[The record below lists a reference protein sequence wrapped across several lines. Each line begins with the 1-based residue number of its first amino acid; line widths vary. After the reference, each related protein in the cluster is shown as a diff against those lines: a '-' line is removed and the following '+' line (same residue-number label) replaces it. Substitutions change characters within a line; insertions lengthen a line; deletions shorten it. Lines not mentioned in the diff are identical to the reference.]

1 MVCLS
6 IDIGNKL
13 MEVASVTDKMI
24 KFVST
29 NLCVVILMLVVL
41 ISHYSLVGLISFFV
55 GSILLFLGTLLD
67 DKKANFGVTS
77 KLSYIVFIATLT
89 LFGMWLPFVLK
100 NKIHFEPMG
109 KANVWGIIISLG
121 LAFIFFIM
129 SGSSKFNHYLV
140 RRCLKYSGQILFLLG
155 FYYFWDLP
163 HVTFRYTVITVI
175 VFLLTDLFSTKYIK
189 YNTNEFKDSNN
200 DKAFW
205 MAFLINLCF
214 VALNLFYRQYF
225 MKFATKEAITQR
237 LEGITSGFYV
247 PLFII
252 LMVVLTVIYVVLYE
266 RAKDFNYSM
275 IADAFFTLSLG
286 GFVLLFRI
294 YESNRSI
301 ESFIL
306 LSVST
311 LLYLV
316 FLYSIP
322 STNSGS
328 KKNPVYY
335 LIRLDGDAHI
345 FISLIITV
353 LSIPGIIFA
362 KKGYI
367 IPVAFLI
374 ASAIIVS
381 LVFIKC
387 QGSWVKKSIRW
398 QITLI
403 CILAFVISISVVNS
417 TLNHSLLLLIFLC
430 CVSSLGIWTIGIR
443 EDIVKYNYQ
452 EIVQCITCV
461 ASCGIGL
468 IAVGI

>member
-1 MVCLS
+1 
-6 IDIGNKL
+6 
-13 MEVASVTDKMI
+13 MEVDSVTEKMI

-41 ISHYSLVGLISFFV
+41 ISHYSLVGLIAFFV

-67 DKKANFGVTS
+67 KQKANCGVTS
-77 KLSYIVFIATLT
+77 KLSYIIFITTLT

-100 NKIHFEPMG
+100 NKPHFESIG
-109 KANVWGIIISLG
+109 HANVLGIIISLG
-121 LAFIFFIM
+121 LAFMFFIM
-129 SGSSKFNHYLV
+129 AGTQKFNNYIV
-140 RRCLKYSGQILFLLG
+140 RRCLKYAGQILLILG

-163 HVTFRYTVITVI
+163 IVTFRYTVVTVI
-175 VFLLTDLFSTKYIK
+175 VFFLTDLFSTKYKK
-189 YNTNEFKDSNN
+189 YNTNEFKDTNN

-205 MAFLINLCF
+205 MALSINLCYI
-214 VALNLFYRQYF
+214 VLNLFYRPYF
-225 MKFATKEAITQR
+225 LKFVTKEAITQR

-247 PLFII
+247 PLFIV
-252 LMVVLTVIYVVLYE
+252 LMVVLTVIHVVLYE
-266 RAKDFNYSM
+266 RAIDFNYSM

-301 ESFIL
+301 ESFII

-328 KKNPVYY
+328 RKNPVYY
-335 LIRLDGDAHI
+335 LLRLNGDAHI
-345 FISLIITV
+345 FISLLITV
-353 LSIPGIIFA
+353 LSIPGLIFA

-367 IPVAFLI
+367 IPIAFFV
-374 ASAIIVS
+374 ASAIIIA

-387 QGSWVKKSIRW
+387 QGSWVKKNIRW

-403 CILAFVISISVVNS
+403 CILAFVISISAVNS
-417 TLNHSLLLLIFLC
+417 TINHSLIFLVSLF
-430 CVSSLGIWTIGIR
+430 CVSSLGIWSIGIR

-452 EIVQCITCV
+452 EIIQCITCV
-461 ASCGIGL
+461 ASCGIGV

>member
-1 MVCLS
+1 M
-6 IDIGNKL
+6 
-13 MEVASVTDKMI
+13 
-24 KFVST
+24 F
-29 NLCVVILMLVVL
+29 VVL

-77 KLSYIVFIATLT
+77 KLSYIVFITTLT
-89 LFGMWLPFVLK
+89 LFGMWLPFVLN
-100 NKIHFEPMG
+100 NKLHFEPMG
-109 KANVWGIIISLG
+109 KANVWGVIISIV

-129 SGSSKFNHYLV
+129 AGSSKFNHYLV
-140 RRCLKYSGQILFLLG
+140 RRCLKYAGQILAFLG
-155 FYYFWDLP
+155 FYFFWDLP
-163 HVTFRYTVITVI
+163 LVSFRYTVFTVI
-175 VFLLTDLFSTKYIK
+175 IFLLTDLFSTKYKK
-189 YNTNEFKDSNN
+189 YNMNEFTDKND

-205 MAFLINLCF
+205 MAFLLNLCY
-214 VALNLFYRQYF
+214 VVLNLFYRQYF
-225 MKFATKEAITQR
+225 MKFVTNEAITQR
-237 LEGITSGFYV
+237 IEGITSGFYV

-266 RAKDFNYSM
+266 RAKVFNYSM

-294 YESNRSI
+294 FESNRSI
-301 ESFIL
+301 ESFII
-306 LSVST
+306 LSLAT
-311 LLYLV
+311 LLYLL

-328 KKNPVYY
+328 KKNPIYY
-335 LIRLDGDAHI
+335 LFRINGDAHI
-345 FISLIITV
+345 LISLIITV

-367 IPVAFLI
+367 IPIAFFVA
-374 ASAIIVS
+374 AAIIVS

-387 QGSWVKKSIRW
+387 QGSWVKNNIRW

-403 CILAFVISISVVNS
+403 CILVFVISIAVVNS
-417 TLNHSLLLLIFLC
+417 TLNHSLLFLILLC

-452 EIVQCITCV
+452 EIIQCITCV

-468 IAVGI
+468 IAVGV